1 MFDVGCSLRLR
12 TNPLAGRERFAL
24 PQPRELATALDLV
37 RGSDLSGRIG
47 DGTRTDR
54 PGKTAALSIRLQSTV
69 AGPRAALR
77 LRVLLLQRAGVHSN
91 QPDVATGHRAR
102 LRGLRVGHSP
112 CLKPEHR
119 PGEC

>member
-1 MFDVGCSLRLR
+1 MFDVGCSRCIR

-47 DGTRTDR
+47 DGARADR

-77 LRVLLLQRAGVHSN
+77 LRVLLLQPAGVDSK
-91 QPDVATGHRAR
+91 QPKGAAGH
-102 LRGLRVGHSP
+102 
-112 CLKPEHR
+112 
-119 PGEC
+119 